1 MIEIWN
7 EDTAG
12 FPFSGQPKFDVRSN
26 PSLTLAPLSQQW
38 INTDGAQGVPPAP
51 ELQRIMD
58 IIDEAKASAP
68 ERQVEL
74 AHELFRIWT
83 DNVWEIGTV
92 GLTPMVQGVIV
103 ANADLRNVPETAA
116 NDWPLRAPGNT
127 RLEQYFF
134 AQ

>member
-1 MIEIWN
+1 M
-7 EDTAG
+7 
-12 FPFSGQPKFDVRSN
+12 
-26 PSLTLAPLSQQW
+26 
-38 INTDGAQGVPPAP
+38 
-51 ELQRIMD
+51 MD
-58 IIDEAKASAP
+58 IIDEAKVSGP

-103 ANADLRNVPETAA
+103 ANENLRNVPEVAG
-116 NDWPLRAPGNT
+116 NDWPLRTPGNT
-127 RLEQYFF
+127 RPEQYFF